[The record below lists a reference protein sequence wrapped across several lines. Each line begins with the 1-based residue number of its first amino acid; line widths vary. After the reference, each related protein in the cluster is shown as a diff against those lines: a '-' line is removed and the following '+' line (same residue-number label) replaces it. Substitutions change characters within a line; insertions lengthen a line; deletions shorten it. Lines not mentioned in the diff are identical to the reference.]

1 MSWTLSLYNLSTH
14 PSTPSP
20 EGPRSLATA
29 EPSLLLQPNMS
40 CPSAALMAPGWWA
53 AQRVPRKWENIV
65 VSLMLSLLGIRRRGP
80 GTIAEEV
87 EVRQNLDEL
96 STDSEDE
103 ALEEWARRRYWYLR
117 DD

>member
-1 MSWTLSLYNLSTH
+1 
-14 PSTPSP
+14 
-20 EGPRSLATA
+20 
-29 EPSLLLQPNMS
+29 
-40 CPSAALMAPGWWA
+40 MAPGWWA
-53 AQRVPRKWENIV
+53 ATRVQRQWEGIV
-65 VSLMLSLLGIRRRGP
+65 MSLMLSLLGIRRRGP

-103 ALEEWARRRYWYLR
+103 ALEEWARWRYWHLR